1 MKRKVLAV
9 LFATALTAGML
20 PDAEAQTVLLKKQTR
35 RKNLWRKKPQK
46 DRQA

>member
-9 LFATALTAGML
+9 VFATALTTGKL
-20 PDAEAQTVLLKKQTR
+20 DAEAQKVLLTKQTR